1 MRSILRE
8 QWLTSALVALVTC
21 ALGAVLILWPDRS
34 ISVMCAVLGGSLLL
48 FGLLYVAAWFAG
60 KGKRGASSLLLIPGV
75 VLAGLGVW
83 LMISAESV
91 ISLIQYVF
99 AAVLLFHGFVDLQGA
114 VALLRYHAKRWW
126 VDFLL
131 ALATFGLGALVL
143 VNPFGTFSAL
153 VILMGGALIYDGLT
167 DLWLIIRLSRAH
179 KVYIR
184 SLEAPDPPPPV
195 ETEGRVISDE
205 DAEDAKNTPPED
217 KSDNSKS

>member
-21 ALGAVLILWPDRS
+21 ALGIVLLLWPESS
-34 ISVMCAVLGGSLLL
+34 ISVMCSVLGGSLLL

-114 VALLRYHAKRWW
+114 FALLRYHTRRWG
-126 VDFLL
+126 VDLLL

-153 VILMGGALIYDGLT
+153 VMLMGIALVYDGLT
-167 DLWLIIRLSRAH
+167 DLWLILRLSHAH

-184 SLEAPDPPPPV
+184 SLEAPDPPPAV
-195 ETEGRVISDE
+195 EIEGHVVSDE
-205 DAEDAKNTPPED
+205 KPKNSPAGDTSND
-217 KSDNSKS
+217 YKM

>member
-21 ALGAVLILWPDRS
+21 VLGVILLLWPDRS
-34 ISVMCAVLGGSLLL
+34 ISMMCAVLGGSLLL

-83 LMISAESV
+83 LMLSAETV

-99 AAVLLFHGFVDLQGA
+99 AAILLFHGFVDLQGA
-114 VALLRYHAKRWW
+114 FALIRYHARRWW
-126 VDFLL
+126 VELLLSFATVALGFLVV
-131 ALATFGLGALVL
+131 T
-143 VNPFGTFSAL
+143 NPFGTFSAL
-153 VILMGGALIYDGLT
+153 VVLMGAALIYDGLT
-167 DLWLIIRLSRAH
+167 DLWLILRLSRAH

-184 SLEAPDPPPPV
+184 GLEAPDPPPPL
-195 ETEGRVISDE
+195 ETEGHVVSDA
-205 DAEDAKNTPPED
+205 DSQNVPAEDRPEE
-217 KSDNSKS
+217 

>member
-1 MRSILRE
+1 MKSILRE

-21 ALGAVLILWPDRS
+21 ALGTVLLLWPESS
-34 ISVMCAVLGGSLLL
+34 ISMMCSVLGGSLLL

-114 VALLRYHAKRWW
+114 FALLRYHAQRWW
-126 VDFLL
+126 VDLLL

-153 VILMGGALIYDGLT
+153 VMLMGVALIYDGLT
-167 DLWLIIRLSRAH
+167 DLWLILRLSRAH

-184 SLEAPDPPPPV
+184 SLEAPDPPPAV
-195 ETEGRVISDE
+195 ETEGHVVSDGE
-205 DAEDAKNTPPED
+205 PKDIPTG
-217 KSDNSKS
+217 DNPDDFKM

>member
-8 QWLTSALVALVTC
+8 QWLTSALTAFVTC
-21 ALGAVLILWPDRS
+21 ALGAVLLLWPESS
-34 ISVMCAVLGGSLLL
+34 ISMMCSVLGGSLLL

-114 VALLRYHAKRWW
+114 FALFRYHAQRWW
-126 VDFLL
+126 LDLL
-131 ALATFGLGALVL
+131 FALATFGLGALVL

-153 VILMGGALIYDGLT
+153 VMLMGIALIYDGLT
-167 DLWLIIRLSRAH
+167 DLWLILRLSRAH
-179 KVYIR
+179 KIYIR
-184 SLEAPDPPPPV
+184 SLEAPDPPPAV
-195 ETEGRVISDE
+195 ESDGHVVSE
-205 DAEDAKNTPPED
+205 EESKDIPAG
-217 KSDNSKS
+217 DNSNDHNL